1 MVYRL
6 GQNMNMRQKGQTF
19 RDIPELMEACYTCL
33 KSHEMVGTKWD
44 KQYHFYRPAL
54 TKYSASQWLWDSGW
68 HMIAWSHR
76 QPENAIAELRSM
88 LQFQQP
94 NGFIP
99 EIIFWEPDRLSKKL
113 FDLFLGYS
121 HREYTDLTQMP
132 MLAYSVRAIWN
143 ATHNRNLLVEF
154 VPKIAKYLEWWE
166 GRDHDN
172 DGLVSIIHPWES
184 GIDASPTYDPV
195 FRLTKPRWYNVY
207 PQFWKLHYIYH
218 KLNWNHQAILKGEW
232 FNVEDVGLCSVYAAG
247 WGVLTLLA
255 QEFDDKLAERCYNRN
270 RKYQDAIIH
279 KCWDDDRKH
288 FVSYFHQGGVEKIS
302 PAETVQTLLPILLDD
317 IPKDMQLQLVSKV
330 TDPQKFSLPYPI
342 PSVSKSEGT
351 FNPYKSKL
359 LWRGPMWPS
368 TTWLV
373 MEGLLKHGFKTE
385 AEAILDQWIEMYLES
400 GIWEYYNPL
409 TGKGLGQKCLGM
421 STIIVDMLHRLKRV
435 PS

>member
-1 MVYRL
+1 
-6 GQNMNMRQKGQTF
+6 MNVRQKGQTF

-33 KSHEMVGTKWD
+33 KSHEMVGAKWD

-143 ATHNRNLLVEF
+143 ATKDRNLLREF
-154 VPKIAKYLEWWE
+154 VPKIVKYLEWWE

-172 DGLVSIIHPWES
+172 DGLVSITHPWES

-195 FRLTKPRWYNVY
+195 FRLTNPKWYNVY
-207 PQFWKLHYIYH
+207 PRFWKLHYIYH
-218 KLNWNHQAILKGEW
+218 KLHWNQQAILEGEW
-232 FNVEDVGLCSVYAAG
+232 FNVEDVGLCSVYADG
-247 WGVLTLLA
+247 WGVLALLA
-255 QEFDDKLAERCYNRN
+255 REFDDNLAVRCHDRN
-270 RKYQDAIIH
+270 RKYHQAVIH
-279 KCWDDDRKH
+279 KCWNDERKQ

-302 PAETVQTLLPILLDD
+302 SAETVQTLFPLLLDD
-317 IPKDMQLQLVSKV
+317 LPKDMQLQLISRI
-330 TDPQKFSLPYPI
+330 TDPEKFSLPYPI
-342 PSVSKSEGT
+342 PSVAKSEAT
-351 FNPYKSKL
+351 FSPHKSRL

-385 AEAILDQWIEMYLES
+385 AEAILDQWIEMYLKS

-409 TGKGLGQKCLGM
+409 TGKGLGQQCLGM
-421 STIIVDMLHRLKRV
+421 STIIVDMLYRLKRV
-435 PS
+435 PGQPIT